1 MTVRHSPHGSVLE
14 RARVEEFGPAAHLDD
29 RVDEN
34 PKIVLGRREFA
45 VPEFTWREL
54 KKLMPAMR
62 RCWKIDFGNLTEDDM
77 NSLGEL
83 MWLVVHRSGE
93 TFYDSYEA
101 FEMLPIR
108 LPEILAAI
116 PIIARQAGMEAAKA
130 GEA

>member
-29 RVDEN
+29 RVDED

-62 RCWKIDFGNLTEDDM
+62 RCTKIDFGNLTEEDM
-77 NSLGEL
+77 DALGDL
-83 MWLVVHRSGE
+83 MWMVVTRGAWNSE
-93 TFYDSYEA
+93 RAEFDN
-101 FEMLPIR
+101 LPIR

-116 PIIARQAGMEAAKA
+116 PIITRQAGMEAAKA